1 MDEAVQGPEEPES
14 LDPLFRTK
22 NRRRFARQNA
32 STHCSTATLPS
43 SDMRFVLLFA
53 QTAKKK
59 GCSTAF
65 WGPRPGALAD
75 VSSIHMSSSVTHGA
89 RTREVTK
96 LSKFFRG
103 ISVAYNEVSEHLSLQ
118 VGECV

>member
-1 MDEAVQGPEEPES
+1 M
-14 LDPLFRTK
+14 R
-22 NRRRFARQNA
+22 
-32 STHCSTATLPS
+32 STATLPS